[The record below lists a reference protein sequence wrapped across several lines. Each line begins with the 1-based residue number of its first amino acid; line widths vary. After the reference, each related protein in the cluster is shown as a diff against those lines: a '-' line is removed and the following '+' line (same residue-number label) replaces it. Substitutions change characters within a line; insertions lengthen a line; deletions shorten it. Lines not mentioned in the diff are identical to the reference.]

1 MQQILPSDILSA
13 GRELP
18 LARPELLL
26 YIAQHV
32 KRLKQVNFSLGELVE
47 LIGKRASRVLIDE
60 DPPTPDELGHYVS
73 SLLLI
78 LIRTIEN
85 AETRAQIPS
94 DGDAG
99 SADPAAHVELTQ
111 LFTRLGKST

>member
-1 MQQILPSDILSA
+1 MEQVIPSDILTA

-18 LARPELLL
+18 LERAELLI
-26 YIAQHV
+26 YIAGHV

-47 LIGKRASRVLIDE
+47 LIGKRARRVLIDE
-60 DPPTPDELGHYVS
+60 TPPTPDELGYYVS

-85 AETRAQIPS
+85 AEARAQIPS
-94 DGDAG
+94 DGDTG
-99 SADPAAHVELTQ
+99 SADSAAHAELTK

>member
-1 MQQILPSDILSA
+1 MEQIMPGDIVSA

-18 LARPELLL
+18 LQRDELLN
-26 YIAQHV
+26 YITQHV

-47 LIGKRASRVLIDE
+47 LIGKRASRVLVDE
-60 DPPTPDELGHYVS
+60 DPPTPEELGYYVS

-85 AETRAQIPS
+85 AETRVHTTNDDEPQKADNGIPEELAQ
-94 DGDAG
+94 
-99 SADPAAHVELTQ
+99 L
-111 LFTRLGKST
+111 LTRLGKST

>member
-1 MQQILPSDILSA
+1 MLEIMPSDILSA

-18 LARPELLL
+18 LERPELLM
-26 YIAQHV
+26 YITEHV
-32 KRLKQVNFSLGELVE
+32 KRLKLVNFQLGELVE

-60 DPPTPDELGHYVS
+60 DPPTPEELGHYVS

-85 AETRAQIPS
+85 AETRAQTSVDDHPQ
-94 DGDAG
+94 
-99 SADPAAHVELTQ
+99 SADTALAPELAE

>member
-1 MQQILPSDILSA
+1 MIEIMPSDVLRA

-18 LARPELLL
+18 LKKPELLM
-26 YIAQHV
+26 YIREHV
-32 KRLKQVNFSLGELVE
+32 RRLKLVNFQLGELVE
-47 LIGKRASRVLIDE
+47 LIGHRASKVRAED
-60 DPPTPDELGHYVS
+60 DPPTPEEMGHYVS

-85 AETRAQIPS
+85 AETRAQTT
-94 DGDAG
+94 GDDQPQT
-99 SADPAAHVELTQ
+99 ADTALAPELEV